1 MERRTRNW
9 ATVLYPESAPKN
21 WREILADQHI
31 PALVSP
37 LHNRDL
43 DADGELKKPHFHVML
58 LYEGLKT
65 QVQATEVFRTIGGV
79 GAEMIASVRAYARY
93 LIHADNPEKAQY
105 DANEVAAYSGA
116 NYLDLIS
123 LPADKYTAIA
133 EMIDYAEGNGVLS
146 FAELVLYARKNR
158 KDWFRILCDSGSVIL
173 IQYMKS
179 RYWQINKKD

>member
-1 MERRTRNW
+1 M
-9 ATVLYPESAPKN
+9 VYPESAPEN
-21 WREILADQHI
+21 WREILADLHI

-43 DADGELKKPHFHVML
+43 DAKGEFKKTHYHVML
-58 LYEGLKT
+58 LYDGMKT
-65 QVQATEVFRTIGGV
+65 QAQATEAFRKIGGV

-93 LIHADNPEKAQY
+93 LIHADNPDKAQY
-105 DANEVAAYSGA
+105 DAKEVSAYSGA

-133 EMIDYAEGNGVLS
+133 EMIDFAEENGVLS

-158 KDWFRILCDSGSVIL
+158 KDWFRILCDSGSVML

>member
-9 ATVLYPESAPKN
+9 ATVLYPESAPED

-43 DADGELKKPHFHVML
+43 DADGEQKKPHYHVML
-58 LYEGLKT
+58 LFDGMKT
-65 QVQATEVFRTIGGV
+65 QAQAIEVFKKIGGV
-79 GAEMIASVRAYARY
+79 GAEMVASVRGYARY
-93 LIHADNPEKAQY
+93 LIHADSPCKAQY
-105 DANEVAAYSGA
+105 DANEVSSFSGA

-123 LPADKYTAIA
+123 MPADKYTAIA
-133 EMIDYAEGNGVLS
+133 EMIDYAEEKGILS
-146 FAELVLYARKNR
+146 FAELVLYARNNR
-158 KDWFRILCDSGSVIL
+158 KDWFRILCDSGSAML